1 MKTIKCSGLLNLLT
15 CGLAGIPKARGCA
28 QNVPLALNIQL
39 RACWLVFLLGAGALR
54 ADELVLQSPCVQTQR
69 FSFVFNAQTN
79 ITYSVQY
86 ATTLAPPNWATAL
99 SVVGSN
105 GPVAFA
111 DPAGMGQARF
121 YRVVEGAL
129 TVPAAEVRA
138 VASGLY
144 DQIQQ
149 QQAVDPAEV
158 SLLFSVFGI
167 STVGSSNDTAFEAAI
182 AAEQPFMLD
191 FQVQAI
197 ANKLSQ
203 SWFVSWDSFIAQ
215 MAGLG
220 AVDNSG
226 QPLSRSYLSAQ
237 LAPLLTNDT
246 YQYSELLPALVLAL
260 GQERA
265 SRSGGA
271 TDAVLGDDLLDPI
284 QFNLMFY
291 GCAMLPLEPGPGL
304 LPKPSPTTTHRPKDS
319 PGPTLSGWAGK
330 FGPGLVR
337 GAATGWIGDEIGFP
351 LGYKDSPQAVV
362 CASMALYSYDVQV
375 TPDPARIWQR
385 SNPAGGPYQSQI
397 IATVNFN
404 FPENVAWPAQIALW
418 VSGCDFPQNGAQN
431 NVPVEWELTLELPQH
446 GSLVQSDTV
455 TWNGGQAKATYQAI
469 DEPVPPALQAMT
481 SPSAAIGYVYMR
493 VLNVLPKWP
502 QLETI
507 VRLGNPSAAAGES
520 LLTVYYYKWP
530 QLTLTCDSEL
540 SNTNADLDSR
550 ILATGVALQLVQ
562 TAQNGT
568 TNYTYQGQTQET
580 YAYFHCPTEGED
592 PGLEVSSLVGGQFQ
606 AAIDA
611 PPDLTA
617 ATLQV
622 MVDIGKPQ
630 ENLLAV
636 APGGSFPIT
645 YASFLDMWAIV
656 HAPDEVTDLS
666 SPYAGRY
673 AISGWQPGS
682 SASTL
687 VRQYNSPVGDINE
700 NTAFTLVG
708 SPAP

>member
-1 MKTIKCSGLLNLLT
+1 L
-15 CGLAGIPKARGCA
+15 
-28 QNVPLALNIQL
+28 
-39 RACWLVFLLGAGALR
+39 LLGAGALW

-69 FSFVFNAQTN
+69 FSFIFNAQTN
-79 ITYSVQY
+79 TTYSVEY

-99 SVVGSN
+99 SVVDSN
-105 GPVAFA
+105 GPVTFT
-111 DPAGMGQARF
+111 DPAGIGQARF
-121 YRVVEGAL
+121 YRVVQEAL
-129 TVPAAEVRA
+129 TVPAAEVQA

-149 QQAVDPAEV
+149 QQAFDPAEV

-167 STVGSSNDTAFEAAI
+167 STVGSSNDTAFQAAV
-182 AAEQPFMLD
+182 AAQQPFMLD

-215 MAGLG
+215 MADLG

-260 GQERA
+260 GRERA

-291 GCAMLPLEPGPGL
+291 GCAMLSMKPGPEL
-304 LPKPSPTTTHRPKDS
+304 LPKRSPPTTHRPRDN
-319 PGPTLSGWAGK
+319 PVPTLSGWAVQ
-330 FGPGLVR
+330 FGPGLAR
-337 GAATGWIGDEIGFP
+337 GAATGWIGDQIGFP
-351 LGYKDSPQAVV
+351 LGYKASAQSVV
-362 CASMALYSYDVQV
+362 CASMALYSYNVQV
-375 TPDPARIWQR
+375 TPNPAGIWQR
-385 SNPAGGPYQSQI
+385 SNPAAGPYQSQI

-404 FPENVAWPAQIALW
+404 FPQDVALPAQIALW
-418 VSGCDFPQNGAQN
+418 ASGCDFPQNGAQN

-455 TWNGGQAKATYQAI
+455 TWNGGQAKATYQAV

-481 SPSAAIGYVYMR
+481 SASAAIGYVYLR

-502 QLETI
+502 QLEAV

-530 QLTLTCDSEL
+530 QLTLTWDSEL
-540 SNTNADLDSR
+540 KETVAGLDGR

-568 TNYTYQGQTQET
+568 TNYTCQGQTQET
-580 YAYFHCPTEGED
+580 YAYFDCPT
-592 PGLEVSSLVGGQFQ
+592 PMEVGSLVGGQFQ
-606 AAIDA
+606 AAIAA

-617 ATLQV
+617 ATLQA
-622 MVDIGKPQ
+622 MVNIGKPQ
-630 ENLLAV
+630 ENVVVETPGGPLPFTYTMFLGMWAV
-636 APGGSFPIT
+636 A
-645 YASFLDMWAIV
+645 
-656 HAPDEVTDLS
+656 HANDAVTNLS
-666 SPYAGRY
+666 SPYAGWY

-700 NTAFTLVG
+700 NTTFTLVG